1 MRGIDEHAQRAL
13 NAQAPQIE
21 NLGGRVLKLFA
32 PYKAKIVATCLIVV
46 VSAAL
51 GVIPPL
57 LVKRIFDQ
65 ALFPVDGDAS
75 MSLLIRLVVG
85 MVGLYLLSAA
95 LNVVQTWLTST
106 VGNSVTGDLRVRLFE
121 HLQAMELAFFTR
133 TKTGVI
139 QSRLQNDV
147 GGVSGVLTSTLTSI
161 LGNAVTVIASLV
173 AMILI
178 DWRLTIVSVIV
189 MPILVLVQR
198 RVGMVRARIAGQ
210 TQESLSELTS
220 ITQETLSVSG
230 ILLAKSFNRQRAESE
245 RYRAENTNQVRLQV
259 RRAMSGQGFFAVVQV
274 LMSSVPAVIYVVAG
288 WLIVGGDAGITA
300 GAIVAFTNVQARLLN
315 PLVGLM
321 RVALDLQTSRALFAR
336 IFEYL
341 DLVPAVSD
349 IPDPLDVSQAPGP
362 RGRIEFDDVTFRY
375 PDAAPD
381 TRPTLDHVSFTV
393 EPGQHVALVGPS
405 GSGKSTILYLAPR
418 LYQASSGV
426 VRFAGAD
433 IRTLSAAS
441 IIDDVGIVT
450 QETYLFHATIA
461 ENLRYAKPDATDE
474 ELVEVCTAANIH
486 HIIAGFEDG
495 YNTVVGERGYRLSG
509 GEKQRIAIARV
520 LLKDPPVLLLDE
532 ATSALDTVSER
543 VVQEAIDEVAHGRT
557 TITVAHRLSTIVDSD
572 LIYVIDAGRIV
583 ERGTHAELMA
593 AGGLYAEL
601 AAQQVSAARIEG
613 VISADKAPLP
623 ERRADECP
631 QADPDDLQEAAFDS
645 AAVVLAAAA
654 PWHGPAPAGASIEW
668 PPVVQQVPA
677 WQVYSRVPR
686 LREASDRRHGR
697 KSGTWYEYRPWYCD
711 KRLPRSGQAR
721 KSRLCVVAQ

>member
-1 MRGIDEHAQRAL
+1 MGRGGGMRGIDEDAQRAL

-230 ILLAKSFNRQRAESE
+230 ILLAKSFNRQRTESE

-288 WLIVGGDAGITA
+288 WLIVGGDVGITA

-341 DLVPAVSD
+341 DLVPAVRD
-349 IPDPLDVSQAPGP
+349 IPDPLDVAQAPGP
-362 RGRIEFDDVTFRY
+362 RGRIEFDDVVFRY
-375 PDAAPD
+375 PDAALD

-433 IRTLSAAS
+433 VRTLSAGS

-495 YNTVVGERGYRLSG
+495 YDTVVGERGYRLSG

-543 VVQEAIDEVAHGRT
+543 VVQEAIDQLAHGRT

-631 QADPDDLQEAAFDS
+631 QVDLDDVQDAAFDS
-645 AAVVLAAAA
+645 AAAVLAVAV
-654 PWHGPAPAGASIEW
+654 PWHGPAPAGASVEW

-697 KSGTWYEYRPWYCD
+697 RSGTWYEYRP
-711 KRLPRSGQAR
+711 S
-721 KSRLCVVAQ
+721 